1 MNFFRSEDQREK
13 QNLQAKAL
21 AKLLQNMQ
29 AVSEN
34 SEVQRQTLENL
45 TRQVAQLR
53 EENKV
58 RFISEIWICINY

>member
-1 MNFFRSEDQREK
+1 MNANFFRSQEQIEK

-34 SEVQRQTLENL
+34 SEVQRETLENL
-45 TRQVAQLR
+45 TRQVIQLR

-58 RFISEIWICINY
+58 RFQSEI

>member
-1 MNFFRSEDQREK
+1 
-13 QNLQAKAL
+13 
-21 AKLLQNMQ
+21 MQ

-34 SEVQRQTLENL
+34 SEVQRETLDNL

-58 RFISEIWICINY
+58 RSKLTIESCLHI